1 MFYPTLS
8 SGAIQAIL
16 TLRKA
21 FEENPDFLDHEDCP
35 YDDIMKTD
43 IRTLCAVKVV
53 EKIVQVPQIVEKIVE
68 KEVRIKDAAAGGG
81 KRGPK
86 LRDVGKDVEKELL
99 DLIEDLKALKLD
111 SNDKDLKTSDRVAMI
126 KVRAALIE
134 KMTTLRQASSGIR
147 RVGEFM
153 STVLSILDDMMSD
166 DQRQQFMNRIETF
179 AKEE

>member
-1 MFYPTLS
+1 MFYPTLG
-8 SGAIQAIL
+8 SGHIQALL
-16 TLRKA
+16 TIRKSMDEDPA
-21 FEENPDFLDHEDCP
+21 YLDHEDCP
-35 YDDIMKTD
+35 YDDVMKKD
-43 IRTLCAVKVV
+43 IRSLCAVKVI
-53 EKIVQVPQIVEKIVE
+53 ETEPQIIERIVE
-68 KEVRIKDAAAGGG
+68 KEVKIKEAAAGGG

-86 LRDVGKDVEKELL
+86 VRDVGKDVEKELL

-153 STVLSILDDMMSD
+153 STVLSILDDMLND
-166 DQRQQFMNRIETF
+166 DQRQLFMQRIEVF